1 MNRAGWLAILSA
13 SALCLFASR
22 ARADV
27 ARFAV
32 IVGNDRG
39 SEHETPLQYAQTD
52 ARKVHDTLR
61 DLGGFEPYNM
71 VLLEGRDANTLR
83 RSLIALNERVRA
95 LQSRPDTQVVL
106 LVYYSG
112 HADREDLHLGDS
124 RLPLD
129 ELSGLVRGSAADF
142 RLLVLDACRSGVVT
156 RAKGGVLT
164 APFPIPEP
172 IVLRGEGLAFL
183 TASSEQEAAQES
195 TELRG
200 SFFTHALVS
209 GLLGAA
215 DRDRDGNVSLDEAY
229 QYAYEGTLRASSRSA
244 SGLQHPTFF
253 YDLRGQGQLVLTRP
267 FVWGERRGTLE
278 LPAAATYLV
287 FRDDADGQVAAEVYA
302 HDPVRSLSLSP
313 GRYFVRG
320 RAGDYALEGSTQVAS
335 ARTTRVDTRDLTRI
349 EYAQLVRKG
358 QSERHLAQAVELGA
372 TMRSPLPNSRDLCF
386 GLAGGYRVDTE
397 RASWSA
403 RGTFCQDSREGATL
417 RVRTSQVD
425 LGLRAL
431 RVWDVGSFLALEAG
445 AGVSAVYFEQHFSGA
460 ESRAPSRRS
469 FATLGEL
476 AVALST
482 ELGRSVYGALDV
494 AAQCYV
500 LRLLDQQS
508 RETALRAAFAARVSV
523 SMGTRF

>member
-1 MNRAGWLAILSA
+1 MNRTGWLAVLSL
-13 SALCLFASR
+13 SALCLLASP
-22 ARADV
+22 ANADV

-39 SEHETPLQYAQTD
+39 SEHETPLLYAQTD

-61 DLGGFEPYNM
+61 DLGDFEPYNM
-71 VLLEGRDANTLR
+71 VLLEGRDASTLR

-112 HADREDLHLGDS
+112 HADREDLHLGDT

-156 RAKGGVLT
+156 RAKGGVMT

-172 IVLRGEGLAFL
+172 IALRGEGLAFL

-229 QYAYEGTLRASSRSA
+229 QYAYDGTLRASSRSA

-267 FVWGERRGTLE
+267 FAWGDRRGTLE
-278 LPAAATYLV
+278 LPRAATYLV
-287 FRDDADGQVAAEVYA
+287 FRDDADGPVAGEVSA
-302 HDPVRSLSLSP
+302 HDQVRSLSLSP

-320 RAGDYALEGSTQVAS
+320 RAAHYALEGSAQVAS
-335 ARTTRVDTRDLTRI
+335 ATTTRIDTAELTRI

-358 QSERHLAQAVELGA
+358 RSERRLAQAVELGA
-372 TMRSPLPNSRDLCF
+372 SMRSPLPNSRDLCL
-386 GLAGGYRVDTE
+386 GVAGGYRVDTQ

-403 RGTFCQDSREGATL
+403 RGGFCQNSREGAAL
-417 RVRTSQVD
+417 RVRTSQAD
-425 LGLRAL
+425 LGLRAHH
-431 RVWDVGSFLALEAG
+431 VWDVGSSLALEAG
-445 AGVSAVYFEQHFSGA
+445 AGVSAVYFEQHFSDA
-460 ESRAPSRRS
+460 ESRAPPRRS
-469 FATLGEL
+469 WATLGEL
-476 AVALST
+476 LVALST
-482 ELGRSVYGALDV
+482 ELGHGVYAALDV

-500 LRLLDQQS
+500 LRLLDQPR
-508 RETALRAAFAARVSV
+508 RESELRASFAARLSV